1 MYTYGFW
8 PFSQS
13 FGPMYVHMYDAGL
26 SPFYSSFGPMFLGFA
41 PLFVILA
48 IWSIAIKGYALWHA
62 ARNGQKEWFIALLVI
77 NTVGILELV
86 YLVWFCPGS
95 RLSRSSGHSGSHTP
109 TEKSS
114 S

>member
-1 MYTYGFW
+1 MYNYGSW
-8 PFSQS
+8 TSNPS
-13 FGPMYVHMYDAGL
+13 FGPM
-26 SPFYSSFGPMFLGFA
+26 SSFGPAFAWFLPFL
-41 PLFVILA
+41 PILLV
-48 IWSIAIKGYALWHA
+48 WSIAIKGYALWHA
-62 ARNGQKEWFIALLVI
+62 ARNGQKEWFIALLII
-77 NTVGILELV
+77 NTFGILELA

>member
-1 MYTYGFW
+1 MYTHMYNYGSW
-8 PFSQS
+8 ASPQS
-13 FGPMYVHMYDAGL
+13 FGSM
-26 SPFYSSFGPMFLGFA
+26 SSFMPAFFGFA
-41 PLFVILA
+41 PFFVVVMVWA
-48 IWSIAIKGYALWHA
+48 IAIKGYALWHA

-77 NTVGILELV
+77 NTLGILELT

-95 RLSRSSGHSGSHTP
+95 KLSRSSGHSGSHTP